1 MRKRVES
8 KNKKETGFGWYCA
21 LFFLYEKY
29 KDKYIAYSLGK
40 FCFGGNS
47 NPEDKDTMIFQQ
59 TSTFKK
65 GVVQKNDDI
74 QMIPCSL
81 SSATGYNDYCPTPL
95 EGDSKQRV
103 LDKIEEYSKDL

>member
-1 MRKRVES
+1 ML
-8 KNKKETGFGWYCA
+8 CA
-21 LFFLYEKY
+21 LFLYEKY

-40 FCFGGNS
+40 FCFGDNS

-74 QMIPCSL
+74 HMIPCPLPADIMTIVRLRWKATPNRESL
-81 SSATGYNDYCPTPL
+81 IR
-95 EGDSKQRV
+95 SKNTTKTYRWRY
-103 LDKIEEYSKDL
+103 KNS